1 MKRAILG
8 LCLSFVVGAPLAS
21 LAATPT
27 AQEACAEGPEGLE
40 CKTAQPLDRAFVEG
54 VVGPPQG
61 PPLAGEALAQ
71 RAHEVGLLLRCPV
84 CQGTS
89 VSDSPSSTAI
99 NMKQEVTDL
108 LAEGYTETQI
118 LAYFEAAYGQF
129 VLLRPKSE
137 GIGMLVWGAPVLL
150 LGAGAFVVA
159 AALRRLRGSP
169 AADEPGAGSAA
180 EEAMRAAEAE
190 PFSRGKLPEDEELAR
205 WVRRVRELAYGWPG
219 GVPPK
224 ETP

>member
-1 MKRAILG
+1 MKRTILG
-8 LCLSFVVGAPLAS
+8 LCLSFLLGAPAAA
-21 LAATPT
+21 LAAAPP
-27 AQEACAEGPEGLE
+27 AQEACAEGPDGLE
-40 CKTAQPLDRAFVEG
+40 CKSAQPLDRAFVEG
-54 VVGPPQG
+54 VVGAPKGQ
-61 PPLAGEALAQ
+61 PLAGEALAQ

-108 LAEGYTETQI
+108 LAEGYTEAQI

-169 AADEPGAGSAA
+169 VADDAGARSAA
-180 EEAMRAAEAE
+180 EVTMQAVDAG
-190 PFSRGKLPEDEELAR
+190 FSRGRLPEDEELAR

-224 ETP
+224 ETQ